1 MESFVDNSLLNI
13 LVVIVRI
20 MKKSTI
26 IFILLI
32 LFSKVYSQ
40 EESMKFEL
48 PELGT
53 VQMDVKVEL
62 PRIKI
67 QNKSFVKVL
76 MTNIVKEKYGKL
88 GFYILNIKEDKVKGC
103 STIIV
108 TCHMISDINDKYIG
122 FFYLEDYLFVIKGD
136 NPNKLY
142 SIEREKK
149 CFEYNVAFLSGGL
162 KDIVPIWEPPRW
174 TFIYEKGKVELL
186 KCEHFN

>member
-67 QNKSFVKVL
+67 QNKSFVKAL

-88 GFYILNIKEDKVKGC
+88 GFYILNIKEDKVKGY
-103 STIIV
+103 SAIIV

-122 FFYLEDYLFVIKGD
+122 FFYLEDYLFVIRGD

-162 KDIVPIWEPPRW
+162 KDIVTNWEPPRW

>member
-1 MESFVDNSLLNI
+1 
-13 LVVIVRI
+13 

-32 LFSKVYSQ
+32 LFGKVYSQ

-48 PELGT
+48 PELGV
-53 VQMDVKVEL
+53 VQMKIKVEL

-108 TCHMISDINDKYIG
+108 TCHMISDINNNYIG

-149 CFEYNVAFLSGGL
+149 YFEYNVAFLSGGL
-162 KDIVPIWEPPRW
+162 KDIVPIWEPPQW
-174 TFIYEKGKVELL
+174 TFIYEKGEVKLL
-186 KCEHFN
+186 KCEYFN